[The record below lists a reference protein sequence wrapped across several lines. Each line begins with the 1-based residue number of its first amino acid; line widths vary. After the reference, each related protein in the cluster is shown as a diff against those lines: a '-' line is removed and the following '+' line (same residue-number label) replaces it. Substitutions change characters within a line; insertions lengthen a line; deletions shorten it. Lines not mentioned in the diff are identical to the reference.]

1 MGLGMK
7 SFIRKRS
14 VTKEILA
21 ERLGEIRSRQ
31 MKALLNISSL
41 LFLAYNCYASPVSLK
56 AVDGRSITATV
67 NGMEGEI
74 VLITKLNGESHRVPL
89 EKLDVA
95 SKETVT
101 AEITKIT
108 QHYEQLKKRLEL
120 PDPEYA
126 KKDIDNAYH
135 TSCDFIK
142 LALKSPSTAKFSN
155 RFMDKETTGSVV
167 TNEGRIESTGFVDAQ
182 NSFGAAIREKWKV
195 VVQPQGEQW
204 RIVHALLGTEILMD
218 TRKIYKTQKILKAES
233 FLGMTKAAMIAVLG
247 QPTETTRE
255 SNAEDGD
262 FTIYSYSDDRG
273 LLQTMT
279 IWDSDGEIAS
289 GYYRG
294 IYFSK

>member
-1 MGLGMK
+1 MPNVSGMVMRGQGTPAHLVRPERAPTRHPTINLGQGMK
-7 SFIRKRS
+7 SLYQRKNRH
-14 VTKEILA
+14 ERILGRA
-21 ERLGEIRSRQ
+21 AWRDTLAPNESPSKYHLP
-31 MKALLNISSL
+31 A
-41 LFLAYNCYASPVSLK
+41 FLAYNCYASPVSLK
-56 AVDGRSITATV
+56 AVDGRSITAIV

-89 EKLDVA
+89 EKLDAA

-126 KKDIDNAYH
+126 KKDIDNAYR

-195 VVQPQGEQW
+195 VVQPKGEQW
-204 RIVHALLGTEILMD
+204 RIVHALLGTEVLMD
-218 TRKIYKTQKILKAES
+218 TRKIKAGPRCS
-233 FLGMTKAAMIAVLG
+233 AT
-247 QPTETTRE
+247 
-255 SNAEDGD
+255 DG
-262 FTIYSYSDDRG
+262 
-273 LLQTMT
+273 LN
-279 IWDSDGEIAS
+279 
-289 GYYRG
+289 
-294 IYFSK
+294 